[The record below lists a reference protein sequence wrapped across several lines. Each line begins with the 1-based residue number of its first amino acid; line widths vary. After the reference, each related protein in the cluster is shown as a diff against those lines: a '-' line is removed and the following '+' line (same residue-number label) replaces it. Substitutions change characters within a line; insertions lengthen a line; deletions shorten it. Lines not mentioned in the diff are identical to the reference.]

1 MAGRKPRLYDTVNKQ
16 WVDFKSLQEADA
28 LFKNK
33 ERNPFVT
40 TKDYGITSRYR
51 YDEPVNNIELAT
63 IAAGGKPKSLESAA
77 AKTYKELN
85 PDVDLASGQNAVGIN
100 PVWDR
105 DYNFRR
111 HPEWRPEKPIYYPQ
125 YNEYWGYELVNLID
139 SISKTLLDISGLDP
153 KDLPLPISAN
163 VFLIIFKTFLQFA

>member
-125 YNEYWGYELVNLID
+125 YNEQKLNMH
-139 SISKTLLDISGLDP
+139 
-153 KDLPLPISAN
+153 
-163 VFLIIFKTFLQFA
+163 FKI